1 MATALPRRTRSV
13 KTSKADMVPLVKGR
27 NLKFDFQVPS
37 AGVAKGEDDA
47 LAQYQHLYFKLT
59 VPWPSE

>member
-1 MATALPRRTRSV
+1 MA
-13 KTSKADMVPLVKGR
+13 PLVKGR
-27 NLKFDFQVPS
+27 NLKFDFQIPS